1 MESFIGFIIC
11 IALIVFAVNRSKKKK
26 AQSSKQTQQA
36 PAKTPNR
43 ATSSLKKPAATT
55 SGSPLD
61 YMHIFRVAG
70 VTFKNG
76 RRSRQTIL
84 RQIHFH
90 DAPYENDPEIRLNLT
105 SFDGKPAV
113 EVLANDEQIGNISKA
128 DLPLILPLLDKIRHI
143 EPEVTGG
150 GTNKDG
156 EQITYG
162 MKLLITFTV
171 PVR

>member
-1 MESFIGFIIC
+1 MELVLVIIC
-11 IALIVFAVNRSKKKK
+11 IVCIVLAVKQMKKNK
-26 AQSSKQTQQA
+26 AKSGKRTSQPPSNARASQKA
-36 PAKTPNR
+36 PAKT
-43 ATSSLKKPAATT
+43 S
-55 SGSPLD
+55 SPLD
-61 YMHIFRVAG
+61 YKHIFRVAG

-105 SFDGKPAV
+105 SFEGEPAV
-113 EVLANDEQIGNISKA
+113 EVFANDEQIGNISKA
-128 DLPLILPLLDKIRHI
+128 DLPLILPLLDKIKHI

-171 PVR
+171 PVPR